1 MLPWLF
7 QGNCTRVRLTWHNSV
22 TQFISAEIEHLDLE
36 MFMREALSESE
47 AAGQAGELPIG
58 AALVLDGEI
67 IARGRARH
75 QESKSQ
81 LRHAELNALL
91 NGGEK
96 LWADYKR
103 AILFTTVEPC
113 PMCLGAVV
121 MADVPHIVYALND
134 KVVQSKLSI
143 ELNPY
148 IRRHIKSYFG
158 GVLEDESA
166 RIIGKYKPDVLK
178 YMQSGSS

>member
-1 MLPWLF
+1 M
-7 QGNCTRVRLTWHNSV
+7 
-22 TQFISAEIEHLDLE
+22 TQFISADIEHLDLE
-36 MFMREALSESE
+36 RFMREALHEAD

-58 AALVLDGEI
+58 AVLVIDGEI

-91 NGGEK
+91 NGSEK

-121 MADVPHIVYALND
+121 MADVPHIIYALND
-134 KVVQSKLSI
+134 AVVHSKVSI
-143 ELNPY
+143 ETNPY
-148 IRRHIKSYFG
+148 IRRHIKSYLG
-158 GVLEDESA
+158 GVLEAESA
-166 RIIGKYKPDVLK
+166 RIIERYNPQELK
-178 YMQSGSS
+178 YMQTGSA

>member
-1 MLPWLF
+1 M
-7 QGNCTRVRLTWHNSV
+7 TR
-22 TQFISAEIEHLDLE
+22 FISPELESLDLE
-36 MFMREALSESE
+36 KFMREALKE
-47 AAGQAGELPIG
+47 AEQAGRAGEYPIG
-58 AALVLDGEI
+58 AILVLDGEV

-75 QESKSQ
+75 DEFKSQ

-96 LWADYKR
+96 LWTEYKR

-121 MADVPHIVYALND
+121 MADVPHIIYALND
-134 KVVQSKLSI
+134 AIVHSKLSV
-143 ELNPY
+143 ETNPY

-158 GVLEDESA
+158 GMLEAESA
-166 RIIGKYKPDVLK
+166 RIIGRYNPRILK
-178 YMQSGSS
+178 YMQTGIL

>member
-1 MLPWLF
+1 M
-7 QGNCTRVRLTWHNSV
+7 TR
-22 TQFISAEIEHLDLE
+22 FISPELESLDLE
-36 MFMREALSESE
+36 KFMKEALKE
-47 AAGQAGELPIG
+47 AEEAGRAGEYPIG
-58 AALVLDGEI
+58 AILVLDGEV

-75 QESKSQ
+75 GESKSQ

-96 LWADYKR
+96 LWTEYKR

-121 MADVPHIVYALND
+121 MADVPHIIYALND
-134 KVVQSKLSI
+134 AIVHSKLSV
-143 ELNPY
+143 ETNPY

-158 GVLEDESA
+158 GMLEAESA
-166 RIIGKYKPDVLK
+166 RIIGRYNPRILK
-178 YMQSGSS
+178 YMQTGIL